1 MSRPQNDTRSSLM
14 QNLMLMAVVFLGFQL
29 WQQSQGGGFNKAADT
44 RTAAEVY
51 RAMQKLNADAM
62 DLSVEKEFHV
72 WEGKFKAEAEKEKF
86 PAAKIDGEI
95 LKARVLVAD
104 TKVKSALYNTGYT
117 HAKLGKGYDI
127 LKQNYERDKDTPAW
141 NEPVALAP
149 DPKDPTAT
157 ASASEM
163 YHSIVQR
170 LSAQNKTELVWG
182 FVPGYQLIDFL
193 VSATG
198 RQPWFS
204 YAFAGFL
211 LALCVR
217 GAVWPLSQKQ
227 YIWGRKMQQLQPM
240 LKELEASYKD
250 KDGQVTD
257 QAAYQQAAMKL
268 YGEYGLNP
276 FSGCLPA
283 LVQLPFFFTIF
294 QCMQMYKF
302 EFTKGYFLW
311 INPAATKFLG
321 IPLAP
326 NLGERDI
333 ILVVVYGITMVI
345 TTMLTPVSDPTQQ
358 KQQRIMGLVFAVGV
372 AISMFFYPLPSAFIL
387 YWIFT
392 NILATS
398 QSLLVNRMKLPPL
411 EKVTTP
417 TGGLFPKAMNG
428 LMGAA
433 ESAAS
438 ANGSAKVDP
447 DFFSKTNASKANK
460 VKKSPT
466 KKPGQPKN
474 TDPEPQPEMSLPGWL
489 QSLLGRKGSEKKN

>member
-1 MSRPQNDTRSSLM
+1 MSRPQNDTKASLM
-14 QNLMLMAVVFLGFQL
+14 QNLLLMAVVFLGFQL

-44 RTAAEVY
+44 RTATDVY
-51 RAMQKLNADAM
+51 RGLQKLNADAM
-62 DLSVEKEFHV
+62 DLQAEKEFHV
-72 WEGKFKAEAEKEKF
+72 WEGKFKAESEKQKL
-86 PAAKIDGEI
+86 PAAQVDGAI

-104 TKVKSALYNTGYT
+104 TKMKSALYNTGFA
-117 HAKLGKGYDI
+117 HAKLGKAYDL
-127 LKQNYERDKDTPAW
+127 LKQNYEHDKDTSAW
-141 NEPVALAP
+141 SEKVDVAA
-149 DPKDPTAT
+149 DPKDAT
-157 ASASEM
+157 TSISASEM
-163 YHSIVQR
+163 YHKIVER

-182 FVPGYQLIDFL
+182 FVPGYQVIDFL

-198 RQPWFS
+198 RQPWIS

-250 KDGQVTD
+250 KDGHVTD

-276 FSGCLPA
+276 FSGCMPA
-283 LVQLPFFFTIF
+283 MVQLPFFFTVF

-358 KQQRIMGLVFAVGV
+358 RQQRIMGLVFAVGV

-398 QSLLVNRMKLPPL
+398 QSLLVNRMKMPPL
-411 EKVTTP
+411 EKVATP
-417 TGGLFPKAMNG
+417 TGGLFPTAMNG

-433 ESAAS
+433 ESAAGS
-438 ANGSAKVDP
+438 NGTASVSP
-447 DFFSKTNASKANK
+447 DFFSKTNSSKANK
-460 VKKSPT
+460 QKKSPT
-466 KKPGQPKN
+466 KKPGSSKESNAVQAESN
-474 TDPEPQPEMSLPGWL
+474 LPGWL
-489 QSLLGRKGSEKKN
+489 QSLLGRKDTEKKN